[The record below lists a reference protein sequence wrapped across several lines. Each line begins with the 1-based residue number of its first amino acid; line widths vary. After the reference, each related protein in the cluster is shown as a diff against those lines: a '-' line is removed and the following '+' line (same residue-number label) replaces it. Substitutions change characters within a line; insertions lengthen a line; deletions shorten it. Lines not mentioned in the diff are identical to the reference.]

1 MLSNTAVSACY
12 AMFIYVYTSLHYQ
25 RGINAQVQE
34 HLKSV
39 YKLETGITST
49 TIAYVYR
56 SICTCV
62 CQRFARLLHL
72 LVCDLLLCM
81 VLLLLYSTACA
92 EAVLSTYRLL
102 AVLAEQCAIQPVA
115 GAAAKAHSALHNH
128 DLVRY

>member
-1 MLSNTAVSACY
+1 MLRNVYIC
-12 AMFIYVYTSLHYQ
+12 IYFTTLSTRYQ
-25 RGINAQVQE
+25 RTSSRASQE
-34 HLKSV
+34 SIQAGNWHHV
-39 YKLETGITST
+39 YYNSIRLQI
-49 TIAYVYR
+49 
-56 SICTCV
+56 ICTCV